1 MWNRWKG
8 GSFMKYVLGV
18 DLGTSAT
25 KTILVDENGVTK
37 TSAEYAYP
45 MYQPQNGWA
54 EQDPHDWK
62 KAVLETIAK
71 VVKEAGVKAEEVV
84 GIGLSGQMH
93 GCVML
98 DEKGEPLG
106 RTILWCDQRSDK
118 QVDEMLEL
126 LPMEKWLDI
135 SANPPL
141 AAWTAAKILWI
152 RDNEPDTYRQCRH
165 ILLPKDYLRYVLT
178 GVFATDVSDATG
190 MQLLDVEHRC
200 WSKEI
205 LDALQI
211 DESFLGKV
219 YESQEITGYLLPEIA
234 EQCGLTTKTAVVA
247 GGSDNA
253 CAAVGTGVVEEGQA
267 FVTLGT
273 SSVVYTHFDRYIK
286 VPEGGLH
293 VCCCAV
299 PGCWHSMGGP
309 MSAGLSIEWFKDK
322 FCQDLIQKANE
333 ENRSFY
339 DMITEM
345 TDKIPIGSERLIY
358 LPFLMGERTPHMDP
372 LYRGAFL
379 GLNTVH
385 TQAHMLRAIMEGV
398 VFCLADCNNMLKDQ
412 GIEVNTL
419 RVCGGGS
426 RSIVYRKML
435 AALFCCDIH
444 RLDKEEGAAYGA
456 AILAGAGT
464 GVYAS
469 IREACSRFVKE
480 RDSVG
485 FSVED
490 AEKYRQFHK
499 IYDSMYES
507 LKQDFASLAKL

>member
-1 MWNRWKG
+1 
-8 GSFMKYVLGV
+8 MKYVLGV

-25 KTILVDENGVTK
+25 KTILVDENGVTIASK
-37 TSAEYAYP
+37 EYAYP
-45 MYQPQNGWA
+45 MYQPHNGWA
-54 EQDPHDWK
+54 EQDPHDWRQ
-62 KAVLETIAK
+62 AVLETISQI
-71 VVKEAGVKAEEVV
+71 VKETGVDAEEVV

-126 LPMEKWLDI
+126 LPMEKWLEI

-152 RDNEPDTYRQCRH
+152 RENQPEIYEKCRH
-165 ILLPKDYLRYVLT
+165 ILLPKDYIRYVLT
-178 GVFATDVSDATG
+178 GEFATDVSDATG

-205 LDALQI
+205 LEALMV
-211 DESFLGKV
+211 DESMLGKV

-234 EQCGLTTKTAVVA
+234 KECGLTVKTAVVA

-253 CAAVGTGVVEEGQA
+253 CAAVGTGVVSEGQA

-309 MSAGLSIEWFKDK
+309 MSAGLSVEWFKDK
-322 FCQDLIQKANE
+322 FCQDLVQKAKE

-339 DMITEM
+339 DMVTELA
-345 TDKIPIGSERLIY
+345 DQIPIGSERLIY

-385 TQAHMLRAIMEGV
+385 SQAHMLRAIMEGV
-398 VFCLADCNNMLKDQ
+398 VYCLADCNNMLKEQ

-435 AALFCCDIH
+435 SALFRCDIH

-464 GVYAS
+464 GLYSS
-469 IREACSRFVKE
+469 IQEACNSFIKE
-480 RDSVG
+480 KDTTS
-485 FSVED
+485 FTLED
-490 AEKYRQFHK
+490 ADKYQQYHQ
-499 IYDSMYES
+499 IYDEMYEA
-507 LKQDFASLAKL
+507 LKSSFTKLARL